1 MRLILFTVFLIVSN
15 CNIYAQDID
24 KLKKADTIYIYF
36 KVSEEQIHFNTKIT
50 RKNIIKSRDE
60 YSFKYGNNFPI
71 SFIHDYNYSAEEN
84 KECKSFLKK
93 NRDLILT
100 YEFLSQY
107 NIGEATELIVN
118 KKKVYLID
126 YDDVGWFRIT
136 LKEVK
141 AFGPYVPSI
150 E

>member
-1 MRLILFTVFLIVSN
+1 MKLILFTVFLIVSN

-24 KLKKADTIYIYF
+24 KLKKSDTIYIYF
-36 KVSEEQIHFNTKIT
+36 KVSEEQIHFNTKIIRRNNT
-50 RKNIIKSRDE
+50 KSRDE
-60 YSFKYGNNFPI
+60 FLFKYGMNFPI
-71 SFIHDYNYSAEEN
+71 SFIHDYNQSPEEK

-107 NIGEATELIVN
+107 SIGEATELIIN

-126 YDDVGWFRIT
+126 YDDIGWFRII

-141 AFGPYVPSI
+141 AFGPYVPPI